1 MVSQVK
7 NLEKKSKVDGQIK
20 QIKLYKKE
28 ECIQNKIKKL
38 PKTSKVN
45 QLSYE

>member
-1 MVSQVK
+1 MVSQVE

-28 ECIQNKIKKL
+28 EGIRNKTKKNYQKQVKL
-38 PKTSKVN
+38 TS
-45 QLSYE
+45 

>member
-7 NLEKKSKVDGQIK
+7 NLEKKNKVVSQIK

-28 ECIQNKIKKL
+28 EAIQNKTKKIT
-38 PKTSKVN
+38 KNK
-45 QLSYE
+45 

>member
-7 NLEKKSKVDGQIK
+7 NLEKKSKVVSQIK

-28 ECIQNKIKKL
+28 ECIQNKTKKNYQKQVKL
-38 PKTSKVN
+38 TS
-45 QLSYE
+45 

>member
-28 ECIQNKIKKL
+28 ECIQNKTKKITQN
-38 PKTSKVN
+38 KQS
-45 QLSYE
+45 